1 MMNSFIKKHIEKGVS
16 YSTYREDVQQMAEE
30 GSTSG
35 NSKSESLINYT
46 KLNNRRMKRWDKILK
61 VPSDLV
67 ERIKTFNSKVTWLVI
82 TESWC
87 GDAAHLLPVFNELA
101 SLNDSIDLKIVFRDE
116 NEELMDRFLTN
127 GSRSIPKLIITDAN
141 YEVITTYGPRPNTLT
156 KMVDDFKKEHG
167 KLTDEFKQ
175 ELQVWYNRDKGLT
188 TMDELVNTL
197 CEVQPTICLETEM

>member
-16 YSTYREDVQQMAEE
+16 YATYREDVQQMAEE

-46 KLNNRRMKRWDKILK
+46 KLNNRRMKRWDKTLK

-87 GDAAHLLPVFNELA
+87 GDAAHLLPVFNELV